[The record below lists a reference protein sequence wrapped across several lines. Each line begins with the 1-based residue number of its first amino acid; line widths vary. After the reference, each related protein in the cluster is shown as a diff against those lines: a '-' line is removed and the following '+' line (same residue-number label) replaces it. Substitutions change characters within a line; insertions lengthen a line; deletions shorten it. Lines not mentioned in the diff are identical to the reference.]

1 MKELACFK
9 RQLVIE
15 SNSLKRLAL
24 YHVRMITEHFRVG
37 FGDILLQSL
46 KAAHVKNI
54 LFPRNTTYP
63 IPLVKCLGHDILV
76 VYDKAVEAKK
86 T

>member
-15 SNSLKRLAL
+15 SDLLERLARH
-24 YHVRMITEHFRVG
+24 HVRMITEHFRVR
-37 FGDILLQSL
+37 FGDMFLQSL
-46 KAAHVKNI
+46 KATYVKNI
-54 LFPRNTTYP
+54 PSPRNTTYP